1 MSQILKKLRIAYNLI
16 NRTQTREF
24 RKLQKF
30 NKRNVVKLTDSS
42 DDDTKAAFR
51 VDVNKSYFT
60 TSSDS
65 DFMDKDQ
72 KNDPMVQLI

>member
-1 MSQILKKLRIAYNLI
+1 MI
-16 NRTQTREF
+16 
-24 RKLQKF
+24 
-30 NKRNVVKLTDSS
+30 KLTDSS

-65 DFMDKDQ
+65 DFIDKEQ
-72 KNDPMVQLI
+72 KNDPMVELIERNIINGLSLSNFQRKELILKKIGDKLKE